1 MEWRYSVATIGINQV
16 KVGVTIDID
25 NIPYVVVNVE
35 HVKPGKGSAFVRTK
49 VKDFKNE
56 NVIER
61 TFKSDD
67 RIEEAFIEEKTMTYS
82 YHSGDFFHFM
92 DTENYE
98 GIDIEQAKLHT
109 CEKFLKDNIE
119 VTALYYKGELVTIN
133 LPNFV
138 VYTITHTEP
147 GIKGDTAKSGTKP
160 ATLESGAIIQVP
172 LFIEVG
178 TKIKVD
184 TRVGEYV
191 ERSL

>member
-1 MEWRYSVATIGINQV
+1 VASLGINQV
-16 KVGVTIDID
+16 KVGITIDLD
-25 NIPYVVVNVE
+25 NTPYVVVNVE

-49 VKDFKNE
+49 IKNLKNE
-56 NVIER
+56 NIIER

-67 RIEEAFIEEKTMTYS
+67 RIEEAFIEEKTLTFS
-82 YHSGDFFHFM
+82 YHSGDFFHFI
-92 DTENYE
+92 DTETYE
-98 GIDIEQAKLHT
+98 GIDIERTKLNA

-119 VTALYYKGELVTIN
+119 VTAFYYKDELVTIH

-160 ATLESGAIIQVP
+160 ATLESGAVIQVP
-172 LFIEVG
+172 LFVEVD

-184 TRVGEYV
+184 TRTGEYI
-191 ERSL
+191 ERSA